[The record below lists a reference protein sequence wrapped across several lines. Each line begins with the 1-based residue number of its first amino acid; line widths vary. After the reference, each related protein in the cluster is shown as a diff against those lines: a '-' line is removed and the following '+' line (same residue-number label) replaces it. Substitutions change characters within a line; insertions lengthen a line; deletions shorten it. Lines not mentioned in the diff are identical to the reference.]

1 MTEKYQAYHIF
12 KGRDVSGSTIIEP
25 PEKDGGRKPGE
36 TDKTITSQDGRL
48 SPKLSELGLDYKIS
62 SLSQRI
68 ADLTNQ
74 LQALAVDIG
83 ISQRTL
89 WYALQFYNKYPEL
102 NNVPDWN
109 IMLLKIGK
117 KRHDK
122 FTRS

>member
-1 MTEKYQAYHIF
+1 MMLKETERNVGARGIGKSVVP
-12 KGRDVSGSTIIEP
+12 KENCTP
-25 PEKDGGRKPGE
+25 P
-36 TDKTITSQDGRL
+36 T
-48 SPKLSELGLDYKIS
+48 LSELGIDRKIS

-74 LQALAVDIG
+74 LQDLAVDIG

>member
-1 MTEKYQAYHIF
+1 MLKETERA
-12 KGRDVSGSTIIEP
+12 
-25 PEKDGGRKPGE
+25 DGGDAQRTRFQKSTE
-36 TDKTITSQDGRL
+36 
-48 SPKLSELGLDYKIS
+48 SPPTLSELGIDRKIS

-74 LQALAVDIG
+74 LQGLAVDIG

-117 KRHDK
+117 SVVPKENCTPPK
-122 FTRS
+122 